1 MSIVALAGSA
11 KEIVCGI
18 FWTGNDL
25 LTGLAAA
32 YRSLPAWLAMMV
44 QVPPLMA
51 VALLPETV
59 QTPGV
64 SEVNDTASFD
74 VADADRAIR

>member
-1 MSIVALAGSA
+1 MSIVALAGGV
-11 KEIVCGI
+11 KLIVCGI

-32 YRSLPAWLAMMV
+32 YRSSPAWEAVIV
-44 QVPPLMA
+44 QVP
-51 VALLPETV
+51 ALAGVSVEPEMV
-59 QTPGV
+59 HTPGV